1 MAIEYMGLKQIEGPL
16 IVLEGAKDLSY
27 EEMVDVTMKDGS
39 RRHGRVLK
47 MNEDAAIIQV
57 FEGTQGMSLSNTKTI
72 PQGKPLEIGVSKE
85 ILGRTL
91 NGSGRPIDGLGEVY
105 PEKLIDVNG
114 EPINPVAR
122 QYPKNFIQ
130 TGISAIDG
138 LMTLIRGQKLPIFSG
153 NGLPHAF
160 ADICIKR
167 QMFSA
172 IKTAKRH
179 KHLPLNSYV
188 SFSKPVYQEEADTI
202 VSDMIAT
209 VDDGNPEKIIIDRE
223 SFAKIQDDIGKIL
236 SEFECR
242 VLSLYL
248 QGKTYQEIAGS
259 LQKELKSIDNALQ
272 RIKKKL
278 LVHLAQEQ

>member
-1 MAIEYMGLKQIEGPL
+1 MEANENIVSFFSYLEKTDEEL
-16 IVLEGAKDLSY
+16 IVLYHAGQAVAAEVILERYKKFVKSKARYYFLLGADK
-27 EEMVDVTMKDGS
+27 
-39 RRHGRVLK
+39 
-47 MNEDAAIIQV
+47 EDIIQ
-57 FEGTQGMSLSNTKTI
+57 EGM
-72 PQGKPLEIGVSKE
+72 IGLYKAICNYDENRMVS
-85 ILGRTL
+85 
-91 NGSGRPIDGLGEVY
+91 
-105 PEKLIDVNG
+105 
-114 EPINPVAR
+114 
-122 QYPKNFIQ
+122 F
-130 TGISAIDG
+130 
-138 LMTLIRGQKLPIFSG
+138 
-153 NGLPHAF
+153 HAF